1 MVELYPWQKK
11 HADKLFCSLASHH
24 VAKDGSDTGTGKT
37 VVAVKVIKDLG
48 LVPFVVC
55 PKSVIPSW
63 EEWIEKLFPEVNTP
77 LVHNYEKL
85 RRGKTEYVKRKGKGF
100 EWQVN
105 RDRLVLVFDE
115 DHYCKG
121 EKSLNA
127 KMLMCARKQG
137 YRILCLGA
145 TSASSPLEMKALG
158 FVLGLHNGTGFW
170 KWCMEH
176 RCKPGTWGGLDYVGG
191 AEDLKLLHDLIYEK
205 GSRISIKDLPK
216 GTFPDNSIQPKLYQL
231 EEGWQMQ
238 QLYDQMLT
246 KAEMMRESDDEDER
260 LEVTKML
267 DERRM
272 IEEMKVDLY
281 AEIAQ
286 EYLDSGNS
294 VVIFVNFR
302 TTLDQL
308 HCRIHDYTGL
318 WAANIHGGQEAHTRQ
333 SWINSFQ
340 NDESRI
346 LIATIQSGGVGINL
360 HDTHGNFPRRT
371 IMSPSFSAIDMK
383 QALGRCYRAGCKT
396 PVIQNLVFAEGTV
409 EEHVYRSVKAKIKNI
424 DTINDKDVTPCGI

>member
-1 MVELYPWQKK
+1 
-11 HADKLFCSLASHH
+11 
-24 VAKDGSDTGTGKT
+24 
-37 VVAVKVIKDLG
+37 
-48 LVPFVVC
+48 
-55 PKSVIPSW
+55 
-63 EEWIEKLFPEVNTP
+63 
-77 LVHNYEKL
+77 
-85 RRGKTEYVKRKGKGF
+85 
-100 EWQVN
+100 
-105 RDRLVLVFDE
+105 
-115 DHYCKG
+115 G

-158 FVLGLHNGTGFW
+158 FVLGLHNGTEFW
-170 KWCMEH
+170 KWCMQH
-176 RCKPGTWGGLDYVGG
+176 KCRPGTWGGLDYVGG
-191 AEDLKLLHDLIYEK
+191 VKDLKLLHDLIYEK

-231 EEGWQMQ
+231 DEASQIQ
-238 QLYDQMLT
+238 QLYD
-246 KAEMMRESDDEDER
+246 EMMTKEELCREEDDDER

-308 HCRIHDYTGL
+308 HCRIHDCTGL
-318 WAANIHGGQEAHTRQ
+318 WAANIHGG
-333 SWINSFQ
+333 
-340 NDESRI
+340 
-346 LIATIQSGGVGINL
+346 
-360 HDTHGNFPRRT
+360 
-371 IMSPSFSAIDMK
+371 
-383 QALGRCYRAGCKT
+383 
-396 PVIQNLVFAEGTV
+396 
-409 EEHVYRSVKAKIKNI
+409 
-424 DTINDKDVTPCGI
+424 

>member
-1 MVELYPWQKK
+1 MVELYPWQKR
-11 HADKLFCSLASHH
+11 HADRLFTSLAKHG

-37 VVAVKVIKDLG
+37 VVAVKIIKELG

-63 EEWIEKLFPEVNTP
+63 EEWIQKLYPKVQSN

-100 EWQVN
+100 EWQLN
-105 RDRLVLVFDE
+105 RDRLVMVFDE

-127 KMLMCARKQG
+127 KMLMGARKQG
-137 YRILCLGA
+137 YKILCLGA

-158 FVLGLHNGTGFW
+158 YVLGLHNGTDFW
-170 KWCMEH
+170 KWCM
-176 RCKPGTWGGLDYVGG
+176 RNKCRPGTWGGLDYVGG
-191 AEDLKLLHDLIYEK
+191 STHLKHLHDLIYAK

-216 GTFPDNSIQPKLYQL
+216 GTFPENLVMPDLYQL
-231 EEGWQMQ
+231 DTPKEMQ
-238 QLYDQMLT
+238 LLYDQMMT
-246 KAEMMRESDDEDER
+246 KAELCREEDDDER
-260 LEVTKML
+260 LEITKML

-281 AEIAQ
+281 AEIAKD
-286 EYLDSGNS
+286 YLDTGNS

-308 HCRIHDYTGL
+308 HCKLHDITGQ
-318 WAANIHGGQEAHTRQ
+318 WSASVHGGQEPHTRQ
-333 SWINSFQ
+333 SWIDSFQ
-340 NDESRI
+340 KDESRVM
-346 LIATIQSGGVGINL
+346 IATIQSGGVGINL
-360 HDTHGNFPRRT
+360 HDTNGNFPRRT

-396 PVIQNLVFAEGTV
+396 PVIQNLVFAKGTV
-409 EEHVYRSVKAKIKNI
+409 EEQVYRSVKAKIHNI